1 MWTLFG
7 VLEFHLIPVQAG
19 KHNMPL
25 QVRTGAVLA
34 GFRLKSLLG
43 EGAMGTVYLAE
54 ETTTGRRVA
63 VKLLA
68 PELACDERF
77 RRRFLRETELA
88 ANLDHPHIVPT
99 LASGEEDGTLY
110 LAMAY
115 VDGPDLRAVLRREG
129 RLEPERA
136 LDLVEQVAG
145 ALDAA
150 HEAGLVHRDVKP
162 GNILVA
168 ATPEGEDAYVCD
180 FGLARHVSSVSSL
193 TSDRG
198 FVGTIDYV
206 PPEQIEG
213 GTVDRRAD
221 VYSLGCVLYECLAG
235 ARPFDRDSELS
246 VLFAHLNDP
255 PPRLTDLRP
264 DLPAAFDTVFET
276 ALAKSPGDRY
286 ATCGELAATARAALR
301 GEVLQRRRRRRTR
314 RILVAAAIVAVA
326 SAATAGVLLTRSEP
340 ARHGQALRTLALRPD
355 ALNLVDA
362 RTARVAGSLS
372 YGSQVPPS
380 LPAVDVAFTKRSAWL
395 LLVAK
400 QRLVR
405 FDLRTRK
412 QTHVV
417 RLPWLPGGRLAAGG
431 GLVWVTQDG
440 GPAVWGIEERS
451 GKVSRRFSLAGD
463 SGTGIAY
470 GDGSLWLAHAPGI
483 VRVDPSSGRIVGR
496 VATPGQPGATRWL
509 VFADGALW
517 MVRADNGLV
526 VKVDPGTNRVV
537 RETPLHG
544 FASDL
549 AVRGGLVWVS
559 IVPDGAADKLTENDL
574 SVEGSS
580 AVGPDPERISAGGGY
595 LWIANTAAKSLSRLA
610 LGTGTKTAFA
620 ARSEPTVVAYGD
632 GLLWTG
638 AAPEPAPLA
647 PVGGQELR
655 ISTPTQNF
663 DTDPAHAGGPTSVQY
678 LYATCAN
685 LLDYPD
691 SAGRDGTQLRPE
703 IAAAMPTVSNGGRTY
718 TFRIRRG
725 FLFSP
730 PSNEPVTAETFRHT
744 IERTLAPSQGHGW
757 PFGAEI
763 LGAAAYSAGKA
774 RHISGI
780 AVHGNVLSITL
791 VRPAGDF
798 LKRIS
803 MPNFCPVPIHGPLQ
817 RSNGAIPSAGPYY
830 VAASSSE
837 QIVLLRNPNYRAGR
851 PRHSARIVYTS
862 YRPTPQAVALTD
874 RGAIDYLPPDFDNY
888 SLLTP
893 GGLLDQRYGPGSANA
908 RAGRQRYF
916 REPMPYVDDLVFN
929 TRQPLFRQE
938 RLRRAV
944 NYALDRRALARAF
957 YDDPNDQILPPGV
970 PGRRAR
976 PLYPLSPDL
985 ATARR
990 LAGRDRRHAVL
1001 YACPPQPRIEAL
1013 VRANLASIGMS
1024 VSVDESSGCLQGE
1037 DPARDRA
1044 DLILGSLGL
1053 GPADLDPAP
1062 FFDMAIGGAYNFP
1075 RPGPGPWTSPAFR
1088 VRLERARALRGH
1100 SRIAAYARLQQKL
1113 LRAAPLAV
1121 YGSFVD
1127 PGYFSPRVGC
1137 KVFQAAYR
1145 IVDLGLLCVRQR

>member
-1 MWTLFG
+1 MWTLVG
-7 VLEFHLIPVQAG
+7 VLEFHLVPVQAG
-19 KHNMPL
+19 KHEMPL

-68 PELACDERF
+68 PELARDERF

-88 ANLDHPHIVPT
+88 ANLNHPHVVPT

-115 VDGPDLRAVLRREG
+115 VDGPDLRALLRREG
-129 RLEPERA
+129 RLEPERT

-168 ATPEGEDAYVCD
+168 ATPEGEDAYLCD
-180 FGLARHVSSVSSL
+180 FGLARHLSSVSSL

-213 GTVDRRAD
+213 ETVDRRAD

-264 DLPAAFDTVFET
+264 DLPAAFDTVFAT

-286 ATCGELAATARAALR
+286 ATCGELAAAARAAMR
-301 GEVLQRRRRRRTR
+301 GEVLQRRRRRGR

-355 ALNLVDA
+355 ALTLVDA

-372 YGSQVPPS
+372 YGSQVPTS

-412 QTHVV
+412 QTRVV

-451 GKVSRRFSLAGD
+451 GKISRRFSLAGD

-470 GDGSLWLAHAPGI
+470 GNGSLWLARAPGI

-496 VATPGQPGATRWL
+496 IATPGQPGATRWL

-526 VKVDPGTNRVV
+526 VKVDPETNRVV
-537 RETPLHG
+537 RETQLHG

-549 AVRGGLVWVS
+549 AVHGALVWVS
-559 IVPDGAADKLTENDL
+559 IVPDGVAYKLTENDL
-574 SVEGSS
+574 SVQGSN
-580 AVGPDPERISAGGGY
+580 AVGPDPERISPGGGY
-595 LWIANTAAKSLSRLA
+595 LWIANTAARTLTRLA
-610 LGTGTKTAFA
+610 LATGTKTALA
-620 ARSEPTVVAYGD
+620 ARSEPTAVAYRD
-632 GLLWTG
+632 GLVWTG
-638 AAPEPAPLA
+638 AGPQAVPLPHIA
-647 PVGGQELR
+647 GQELR

-725 FLFSP
+725 FRFSP

-763 LGAAAYSAGKA
+763 LGAAAYGAGKA

-780 AVHGNVLSITL
+780 VVHGNVLSITL

-803 MPNFCPVPIHGPLQ
+803 MPNFCPAPIHGPLQ

-837 QIVLLRNPNYRAGR
+837 QIVLLRNPNYRGSR
-851 PRHSARIVYTS
+851 PRRSARIVYTS

-929 TRQPLFRQE
+929 TRRPLFRQG

-944 NYALDRRALARAF
+944 NYALDRRALAKAF

-990 LAGRDRRHAVL
+990 LAGRARRHAVL

-1013 VRANLASIGMS
+1013 VRANLASIGMA
-1024 VSVDESSGCLQGE
+1024 VSVDESTGCLQGE

-1053 GPADLDPAP
+1053 GPADLDPAA

-1075 RPGPGPWTSPAFR
+1075 TPGPGPWTSPAFR
-1088 VRLERARALRGH
+1088 VRLERARALRGYG
-1100 SRIAAYARLQQKL
+1100 RIAAYARLQQEL
-1113 LRAAPLAV
+1113 LRASPLAV

-1145 IVDLGLLCVRQR
+1145 VVDLGLLCVRRR

>member
-1 MWTLFG
+1 
-7 VLEFHLIPVQAG
+7 
-19 KHNMPL
+19 
-25 QVRTGAVLA
+25 
-34 GFRLKSLLG
+34 
-43 EGAMGTVYLAE
+43 
-54 ETTTGRRVA
+54 
-63 VKLLA
+63 
-68 PELACDERF
+68 
-77 RRRFLRETELA
+77 
-88 ANLDHPHIVPT
+88 
-99 LASGEEDGTLY
+99 
-110 LAMAY
+110 
-115 VDGPDLRAVLRREG
+115 
-129 RLEPERA
+129 
-136 LDLVEQVAG
+136 
-145 ALDAA
+145 
-150 HEAGLVHRDVKP
+150 
-162 GNILVA
+162 
-168 ATPEGEDAYVCD
+168 
-180 FGLARHVSSVSSL
+180 
-193 TSDRG
+193 
-198 FVGTIDYV
+198 
-206 PPEQIEG
+206 
-213 GTVDRRAD
+213 
-221 VYSLGCVLYECLAG
+221 
-235 ARPFDRDSELS
+235 
-246 VLFAHLNDP
+246 
-255 PPRLTDLRP
+255 
-264 DLPAAFDTVFET
+264 
-276 ALAKSPGDRY
+276 
-286 ATCGELAATARAALR
+286 
-301 GEVLQRRRRRRTR
+301 
-314 RILVAAAIVAVA
+314 
-326 SAATAGVLLTRSEP
+326 
-340 ARHGQALRTLALRPD
+340 
-355 ALNLVDA
+355 
-362 RTARVAGSLS
+362 
-372 YGSQVPPS
+372 
-380 LPAVDVAFTKRSAWL
+380 
-395 LLVAK
+395 
-400 QRLVR
+400 
-405 FDLRTRK
+405 
-412 QTHVV
+412 
-417 RLPWLPGGRLAAGG
+417 
-431 GLVWVTQDG
+431 
-440 GPAVWGIEERS
+440 
-451 GKVSRRFSLAGD
+451 
-463 SGTGIAY
+463 
-470 GDGSLWLAHAPGI
+470 
-483 VRVDPSSGRIVGR
+483 
-496 VATPGQPGATRWL
+496 
-509 VFADGALW
+509 

-559 IVPDGAADKLTENDL
+559 IVPDGAAYKLTENDL

>member
-1 MWTLFG
+1 M
-7 VLEFHLIPVQAG
+7 
-19 KHNMPL
+19 
-25 QVRTGAVLA
+25 
-34 GFRLKSLLG
+34 
-43 EGAMGTVYLAE
+43 
-54 ETTTGRRVA
+54 
-63 VKLLA
+63 
-68 PELACDERF
+68 
-77 RRRFLRETELA
+77 
-88 ANLDHPHIVPT
+88 
-99 LASGEEDGTLY
+99 
-110 LAMAY
+110 
-115 VDGPDLRAVLRREG
+115 
-129 RLEPERA
+129 
-136 LDLVEQVAG
+136 
-145 ALDAA
+145 
-150 HEAGLVHRDVKP
+150 
-162 GNILVA
+162 
-168 ATPEGEDAYVCD
+168 
-180 FGLARHVSSVSSL
+180 
-193 TSDRG
+193 
-198 FVGTIDYV
+198 
-206 PPEQIEG
+206 
-213 GTVDRRAD
+213 
-221 VYSLGCVLYECLAG
+221 
-235 ARPFDRDSELS
+235 
-246 VLFAHLNDP
+246 
-255 PPRLTDLRP
+255 
-264 DLPAAFDTVFET
+264 
-276 ALAKSPGDRY
+276 
-286 ATCGELAATARAALR
+286 
-301 GEVLQRRRRRRTR
+301 
-314 RILVAAAIVAVA
+314 
-326 SAATAGVLLTRSEP
+326 
-340 ARHGQALRTLALRPD
+340 LALRPD

-362 RTARVAGSLS
+362 RTARVAGRLS
-372 YGSQVPPS
+372 YGSRAPPS
-380 LPAVDVAFTKRSAWL
+380 LPAVDIAFTKRSAWL

-405 FDLRTRK
+405 FDLAAHKHTR
-412 QTHVV
+412 VV
-417 RLPWLPGGRLAAGG
+417 RLPWRPGGRLAAGG
-431 GLVWVTQDG
+431 GSVWVTQDG
-440 GPAVWGIEERS
+440 GPAVWGVDDRS
-451 GKVSRRFSLAGD
+451 DKVSRRFSLAGD
-463 SGTGIAY
+463 GGTGIAY
-470 GDGSLWLAHAPGI
+470 GNGSLWLARAPGI
-483 VRVDPSSGRIVGR
+483 VRVDPRSGRIVGR
-496 VATPGQPGATRWL
+496 ITTSGQPGATRWL

-526 VKVDPGTNRVV
+526 VKVDPDTNRVV
-537 RETPLHG
+537 RKTQLHG

-559 IVPDGAADKLTENDL
+559 IVPDGVAYKLTENDL
-574 SVEGSS
+574 SVQGSS

-595 LWIANTAAKSLSRLA
+595 LWIANTAARTLSRLA
-610 LGTGTKTAFA
+610 LASGTRTALA
-620 ARSEPTVVAYGD
+620 ARSEPTAVAYHG
-632 GLLWTG
+632 GLVWTG
-638 AAPEPAPLA
+638 AAPEPAPLPA
-647 PVGGQELR
+647 VTGQELR
-655 ISTPTQNF
+655 ISTLTQNF

-703 IAAAMPTVSNGGRTY
+703 IAAAVPTVSNGGRTY

-725 FLFSP
+725 FRFSP

-744 IERTLAPSQGHGW
+744 IERTLAPSQEHGW

-763 LGAAAYSAGKA
+763 LGAAAYSAGKT

-803 MPNFCPVPIHGPLQ
+803 MPNFCPVPIHGAAL

-851 PRHSARIVYTS
+851 PRRSVRIVYTS

-908 RAGRQRYF
+908 HAGGQRYF

-929 TRQPLFRQE
+929 TRRPLFRQQ

-944 NYALDRRALARAF
+944 NYALDRRALAKAF

-985 ATARR
+985 ATPRR
-990 LAGRDRRHAVL
+990 LAGRARHHAVL

-1013 VRANLASIGMS
+1013 VRANMASIGMA
-1024 VSVDESSGCLQGE
+1024 VSVDESTRCLQGE

-1075 RPGPGPWTSPAFR
+1075 MSGPGPWTSPAFR
-1088 VRLERARALRGH
+1088 AQLERARALRGPA
-1100 SRIAAYARLQQKL
+1100 RIAAYARLQDKL
-1113 LRAAPLAV
+1113 LRAAPLGV
-1121 YGSFVD
+1121 YGSFVG
-1127 PGYFSPRVGC
+1127 PEYFSPRIGC

-1145 IVDLGLLCVRQR
+1145 VVDLGLLCVRRR